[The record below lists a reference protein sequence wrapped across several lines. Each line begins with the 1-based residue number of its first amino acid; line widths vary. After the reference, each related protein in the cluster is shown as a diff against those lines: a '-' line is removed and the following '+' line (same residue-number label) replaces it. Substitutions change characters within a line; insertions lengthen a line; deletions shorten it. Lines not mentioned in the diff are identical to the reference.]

1 MEKFNKF
8 IHMFFIEPDCAIK
21 SYRITTKKEQHLQI
35 VYVTDY
41 SINSD
46 LSRDVLSR
54 YIYTKCSYHLENY

>member
-1 MEKFNKF
+1 
-8 IHMFFIEPDCAIK
+8 MFFIEPDCAIK